1 MSEQFNFNEAFNSQ
15 TLRGRANVSI
25 LRLGSCAPPATN
37 RPHPQVA
44 KATWA
49 SVGLVYVLV
58 KMHRRNTKRREAKL
72 YCKGCQQAIL
82 G

>member
-1 MSEQFNFNEAFNSQ
+1 MSEQQTFNEAFNSQ
-15 TLRGRANVSI
+15 TLRGRANV
-25 LRLGSCAPPATN
+25 
-37 RPHPQVA
+37 A

-49 SVGLVYVLV
+49 SLGLLYVMV

-82 G
+82 HG

>member
-1 MSEQFNFNEAFNSQ
+1 MSEQFSFNEAFNSQ
-15 TLRGRANVSI
+15 TVRGRANVSI
-25 LRLGSCAPPATN
+25 LRQGTYTPPTN
-37 RPHPQVA
+37 RLVFQVA